1 MLTGRYPVKFYLRTG
16 NVRAVRQG
24 STAKPKDRQTPD
36 ENSSHEDS
44 LLPTFRPQDKIKLII
59 VMSHPPGAIKLRRCS
74 RRRRQN
80 IPQEGRLS

>member
-44 LLPTFRPQDKIKLII
+44 LLPTFRLQDKIKLN
-59 VMSHPPGAIKLRRCS
+59 HRDEPPTRCHQVS
-74 RRRRQN
+74 S
-80 IPQEGRLS
+80 L